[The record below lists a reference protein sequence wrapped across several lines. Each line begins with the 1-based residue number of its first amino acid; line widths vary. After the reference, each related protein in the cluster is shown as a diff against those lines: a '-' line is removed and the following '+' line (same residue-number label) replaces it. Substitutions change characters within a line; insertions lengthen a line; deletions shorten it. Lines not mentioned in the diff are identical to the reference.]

1 MASVRFG
8 LDCTELSWIA
18 SGCIGWVRFEFDSI
32 GLVMWG
38 WPASASFELDRAGWI
53 AFSWIA
59 LVKLEMGRDESTPFG
74 SRRGD
79 CLSGVLD
86 MHTHTHMH

>member
-8 LDCTELSWIA
+8 LDCAELSWIA
-18 SGCIGWVRFEFDSI
+18 SGCIGWVRFEFDSV
-32 GLVMWG
+32 GLVTWG

-59 LVKLEMGRDESTPFG
+59 LVKLEMGRDGFGWVALGWIASMKLESDTVG
-74 SRRGD
+74 
-79 CLSGVLD
+79 
-86 MHTHTHMH
+86 